1 MKALLWDMD
10 GTLIDSEPL
19 HEHAL
24 AEALKSLGI
33 EPDPHMH
40 DKVLGMAADAVY
52 EWLCAES
59 GLSLPFPEW
68 IRIKY
73 GHYMK
78 GVDILK
84 AMPGAVEAWQAA
96 EAAGLKQAVASNSDR
111 IIVEANLGHMGLI
124 SPGMV
129 TVSRND
135 VVRGKPDPE
144 IYLRAAHLLG
154 IAPADAV
161 VMEDSGTGAQA
172 GLAAG
177 MQVLIVPYSE
187 IEAPEGARKLG
198 SMAEL
203 EALIAAA

>member
-33 EPDPHMH
+33 APDPDMH

-52 EWLCAES
+52 EWLCAEA
-59 GLSLPFPEW
+59 GLSLPFDEW

-78 GVDILK
+78 GVGMLK

-96 EAAGLKQAVASNSDR
+96 EAAGMKQAVASNSDR

-124 SPGMV
+124 SPGMA

-135 VVRGKPDPE
+135 VRTGKPDPE
-144 IYLRAAHLLG
+144 IYLRAAYLLG
-154 IAPADAV
+154 VEPSEAV
-161 VMEDSGTGAQA
+161 VMEDSGTGARA

-187 IEAPEGARKLG
+187 VEAPAGARKLG

>member
-19 HEHAL
+19 HEHVL
-24 AEALKSLGI
+24 SEALRSLGI
-33 EPDPHMH
+33 EPDPQLH

-52 EWLCAES
+52 DWLCAES
-59 GLSLPFPEW
+59 GLSLPFGEW

-73 GHYMK
+73 GHYMQ
-78 GVDILK
+78 GVEMLK
-84 AMPGAVEAWQAA
+84 PMPGALEAWKAA

-135 VVRGKPDPE
+135 VLKGKPDPE

-154 IAPADAV
+154 VAPEDAV
-161 VMEDSGTGAQA
+161 VLEDSGTGARA

-177 MQVLIVPYSE
+177 MQVLVVPHTD